1 MATTPTGIQQQLEKE
16 RREWRNSRAFTLLN
30 SCFKLHGV
38 PSDSMEE
45 ISKVVRDDVRIIYAY
60 VDEIEKQ
67 GGTAE

>member
-38 PSDSMEE
+38 PSDNMEE
-45 ISKVVRDDVRIIYAY
+45 ISKVIQDDVRIIYAY

-67 GGTAE
+67 GGTEG